1 MKIMRFPAALVV
13 LPGTVVHADE
23 VRSVVVST

>member
-1 MKIMRFPAALVV
+1 MMMMLPAALVV
-13 LPGTVVHADE
+13 LPGNVVHADE